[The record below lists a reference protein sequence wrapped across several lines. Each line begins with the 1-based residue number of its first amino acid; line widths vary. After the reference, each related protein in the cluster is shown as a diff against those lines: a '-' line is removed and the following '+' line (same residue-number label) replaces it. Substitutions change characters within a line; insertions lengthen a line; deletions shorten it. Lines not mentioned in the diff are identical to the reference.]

1 LSFHKI
7 IDTYR
12 DFDFKAFLSSVTPR
26 KIESVLAKDNPSDLD
41 FLALLSEAAK
51 DYLEPMARKARALT
65 RRHFGNSM
73 LIFTPL
79 YISNICDNLCP
90 YCSFA
95 RHRRIDRRHLSFDE
109 IRRESVAIAQT
120 GIRHI
125 LVLTGES
132 RRLAGPEYLAESI
145 RIVKNEFSTV
155 GLEVY
160 PLTEEEYAGCARAGA
175 DALTLYQETYDEAA
189 YAALHKGGPKQDYLF
204 RLDAPER
211 ACQAGMRAV
220 TVGALMGLACSDSEV
235 FFTGMHARYLQK
247 NHPGVEVSVSFP
259 RIRPLSGDFAPPCPV
274 SDPRFVQALL
284 AMRLFLPFAG
294 ITVSTRESRRL
305 RDNVM
310 PLGVTKMSAGVSTAV
325 GGHLAAPSTAQ
336 FEIADTR
343 SVEELKRD
351 LVARGFQPVMHD
363 WNFRYV
369 GTSRMDEAA
378 LRAD

>member
-1 LSFHKI
+1 MSFHKI

-247 NHPGVEVSVSFP
+247 KPSGGRSVGFFSPHSSALGRF
-259 RIRPLSGDFAPPCPV
+259 RAALSGFRPAVRSGAVGHAAFLAFCGYHRFDAGIPPAARQCHAAGGHEDVRGSVDGGRRPPC
-274 SDPRFVQALL
+274 
-284 AMRLFLPFAG
+284 
-294 ITVSTRESRRL
+294 
-305 RDNVM
+305 
-310 PLGVTKMSAGVSTAV
+310 
-325 GGHLAAPSTAQ
+325 
-336 FEIADTR
+336 
-343 SVEELKRD
+343 
-351 LVARGFQPVMHD
+351 
-363 WNFRYV
+363 
-369 GTSRMDEAA
+369 
-378 LRAD
+378 RAFHGAI

>member
-1 LSFHKI
+1 M
-7 IDTYR
+7 
-12 DFDFKAFLSSVTPR
+12 TPR
-26 KIESVLAKDNPSDLD
+26 KIESALAKDNPSDLD

-51 DYLEPMARKARALT
+51 DYLEPMARKAEALT

-132 RRLAGPEYLAESI
+132 RRLAGPDYLTESI

-155 GLEVY
+155 SLEVY
-160 PLTEEEYAGCARAGA
+160 PLTKEEYAGCARAGA

-189 YAALHKGGPKQDYLF
+189 YAALHQGGPKEDYRF

-220 TVGALMGLACSDSEV
+220 TVGALMGLGDPDSEA

-247 NHPGVEVSVSFP
+247 NHPAVEVSVSFP
-259 RIRPLSGDFAPPCPV
+259 RIRPLSGDFEPPYPV
-274 SDPRFVQALL
+274 SDSWFVQVLL
-284 AMRLFLPFAG
+284 ATRIFLPFAG

-325 GGHLAAPSTAQ
+325 GGRLAAPSTAQ

-343 SVEELKRD
+343 SVDELKRD

-369 GTSRMDEAA
+369 DTSRMDEAA
-378 LRAD
+378 MRAD